1 MNTVIVKNIA
11 FGEGKPKV
19 CVPMIGR
26 NIDLLK
32 EEARILKSIDAD
44 LIEWR
49 VDFFDDVNDI
59 DKVEKA
65 LSEIR
70 KELIDIPLLFTL
82 RSEREGGECSVSGG
96 YYFKLY
102 DYIMKTGEVDII
114 DIELFSKEIEIRELI
129 EKAHGVG
136 VKVIVSNHDFDKTPP
151 KDEIISR
158 LCKMQEIGADLP
170 KIAVIPKSSDD
181 VLTLLEATNTMKQKC
196 STRPIIT
203 ISMGNLGVISRLS
216 GELFGSC
223 MTFGSANGAS
233 APGQIEVKELKNILD
248 LLHVK

>member
-32 EEARILKSIDAD
+32 EEARILKYIDAD

-70 KELIDIPLLFTL
+70 KELKDIPLLFTF
-82 RSEREGGECSVSGG
+82 RNEREGGECSVSGG

-114 DIELFSKEIEIRELI
+114 DIELFSKESEIRELI
-129 EKAHGVG
+129 EKAHGAG
-136 VKVIVSNHDFDKTPP
+136 VKVIVSNHDFNKTPP

-170 KIAVIPKSSDD
+170 KIAVMPKSSDD

-223 MTFGSANGAS
+223 MTFGSAKAAS
-233 APGQIEVKELKNILD
+233 APGQIEVKKLKNILD

>member
-1 MNTVIVKNIA
+1 MNTVIVKNIV
-11 FGEGKPKV
+11 FGEGIPKV

-49 VDFFDDVNDI
+49 VDFFDEVNSI
-59 DKVEKA
+59 DKVGKA

-70 KELIDIPLLFTL
+70 KELKNIPLLFTF
-82 RSEREGGECSVSGG
+82 RSEREGGECSVSGV
-96 YYFKLY
+96 YYYKLY
-102 DYIMKTGEVDII
+102 DYIIKTGEVDII

-129 EKAHGVG
+129 DKAHGVG

-170 KIAVIPKSSDD
+170 KIAVMPISSED
-181 VLTLLEATNTMKQKC
+181 VLKLLEATNSMKQKY
-196 STRPIIT
+196 STRPIIA
-203 ISMGNLGVISRLS
+203 ISMGHLGVISRLS

-223 MTFGSANGAS
+223 MTFGSAKDAS